1 MVLGPERSVV
11 FDVVTLETLSDGHYP
26 PSPPLPTTT
35 ATSTTNCAV
44 PTTTHLPTCPRQAV
58 VEREDSADAARGDAP
73 PDVETV
79 FSQVRNGRLKRLEDS
94 LEKGFPVDTEDEY
107 GNTALMVACQVGH
120 ALR

>member
-1 MVLGPERSVV
+1 M
-11 FDVVTLETLSDGHYP
+11 
-26 PSPPLPTTT
+26 PTT
-35 ATSTTNCAV
+35 
-44 PTTTHLPTCPRQAV
+44 PYLPTCPRQAV
-58 VEREDSADAARGDAP
+58 VEREDSADAARGDGP

-120 ALR
+120 DLR